1 MNCRRLIWIA
11 GLTVALSVP
20 VVASQKTTKGTKNP
34 PASSQATKHQPASHV
49 TQGTI
54 ASINANQLVL
64 DRKGHGKGQQTTFM
78 LNSQTQQ
85 TGNLTAGSRVSVQY
99 REENNQKVASA
110 VREMATK
117 SAEKPAKAS
126 SKPGSKS

>member
-1 MNCRRLIWIA
+1 MKSQKFIWVA
-11 GLTVALSVP
+11 GLSVALCAP
-20 VVASQKTTKGTKNP
+20 VLASQKTKGTQNP

-54 ASINANQLVL
+54 ASMDANQLVL
-64 DRKGHGKGQQTTFM
+64 NRKGRGKGQQVTFM

-85 TGNLTAGSRVSVQY
+85 TGNLTTGSRVSVQY
-99 REENNQKVASA
+99 REENQQKIASA
-110 VREMATK
+110 VREVATK
-117 SAEKPAKAS
+117 SAAKPPKAS

>member
-1 MNCRRLIWIA
+1 MKSRRFIWIA
-11 GLTVALSVP
+11 GLTAALCTP
-20 VVASQKTTKGTKNP
+20 VVASQKNPKNTQNP

-54 ASINANQLVL
+54 ASMDANQLVL
-64 DRKGHGKGQQTTFM
+64 NRKGRGKGQQVTFV

-85 TGNLTAGSRVSVQY
+85 TGNLTPGSRVSVQY
-99 REENNQKVASA
+99 REENRQKIASA
-110 VREMATK
+110 VREVASK
-117 SAEKPAKAS
+117 STARSSKAS

>member
-1 MNCRRLIWIA
+1 MNSRRLICIA

-20 VVASQKTTKGTKNP
+20 VLASQKSTKATKNP

-54 ASINANQLVL
+54 ASMDANQLVL
-64 DRKGHGKGQQTTFM
+64 DRKGHGKGQKTTFT

-85 TGNLTAGSRVSVQY
+85 TGNVAVGSRVSVQY
-99 REENNQKVASA
+99 REENNQKIASA

-117 SAEKPAKAS
+117 SAAKPAKAS

>member
-1 MNCRRLIWIA
+1 MNSRRLICIA

-20 VVASQKTTKGTKNP
+20 VLASQKSTKATKNHR
-34 PASSQATKHQPASHV
+34 ASSQATKHQPASHV

-54 ASINANQLVL
+54 ASMDANQLVL
-64 DRKGHGKGQQTTFM
+64 DRKGHGKGQKTTFT

-85 TGNLTAGSRVSVQY
+85 TGNVAVGSRVSVQY
-99 REENNQKVASA
+99 REENNQKIGSA

-117 SAEKPAKAS
+117 SAAKPAKAS

>member
-1 MNCRRLIWIA
+1 MNSKRLLWIA
-11 GLTVALSVP
+11 GLAIALCVP
-20 VVASQKTTKGTKNP
+20 LTASQKNSKNTNP
-34 PASSQATKHQPASHV
+34 PASPQATKHQPASHV

-64 DRKGHGKGQQTTFM
+64 NRKSGGKGQQTTFM

-85 TGNLTAGSRVSVQY
+85 SGNLTAGTRVSVQY
-99 REENNQKVASA
+99 REENNQKIANA
-110 VREMATK
+110 VREVASK
-117 SAEKPAKAS
+117 AAAKPPKAS